1 MKIAIYTRLSPNPD
15 KDDTINQER
24 DLKNFAEVNKWE
36 VVEIYS
42 DIHVSGSKRGVERTE
57 FKRMMGDASKRKFD
71 TLLFW
76 SLDRLSR
83 EGVTETLAYLNQLN
97 AWGVAY
103 KSYTEQYLDSCG
115 IFKDVV
121 IAIMATIAKQERVR
135 LIERTRAGIQTARDK
150 GTKSGKAIGR
160 PKVVVDRVMVRHL
173 KGIGWSIKQIAEK
186 YETSVCTIYR
196 ALKEAS

>member
-83 EGVTETLAYLNQLN
+83 EGVLDTLQHRLRRKTKQPCLVALHGGLQL
-97 AWGVAY
+97 VP
-103 KSYTEQYLDSCG
+103 
-115 IFKDVV
+115 
-121 IAIMATIAKQERVR
+121 
-135 LIERTRAGIQTARDK
+135 RD
-150 GTKSGKAIGR
+150 GG
-160 PKVVVDRVMVRHL
+160 
-173 KGIGWSIKQIAEK
+173 
-186 YETSVCTIYR
+186 
-196 ALKEAS
+196 